1 MSRTPQLTGSP
12 YRYSGEVAGTIIV
25 QCIPVLRPFV
35 KDLHTSLTSRRLD
48 ATEPT
53 KNSTWRDSKSMGE
66 KKVLVT
72 ITRDEENPH
81 GAGVYELSNITE
93 EPSENHHNHHNNHI
107 YPPAMGH
114 HADAYF
120 SPSEADLRMNS
131 GSAQPLRKEN
141 WPL

>member
-1 MSRTPQLTGSP
+1 M
-12 YRYSGEVAGTIIV
+12 AGTIIV
-25 QCIPVLRPFV
+25 QCIPVLRPFI

-48 ATEPT
+48 TTEPT
-53 KNSTWRDSKSMGE
+53 KISTWRDSKNMGE

-81 GAGVYELSNITE
+81 GAGVYELSEIPE
-93 EPSENHHNHHNNHI
+93 ESSANHDKNHI

-120 SPSEADLRMNS
+120 SPSEVDLRINS
-131 GSAQPLRKEN
+131 GHTPPLRKDN